1 MRKAVLGVLLVGSLA
16 LCAWSQEV
24 QPGSVL
30 MRRAEAPAGINS
42 APEAPSALTVPAE
55 TEVAVLML
63 SGIHTRVSRV
73 NDLITARLLQPVY
86 VNGRVALPT
95 GSLLDGRV
103 TMIRPSGHMHRP
115 AELGLRFDRITL
127 PDGQAKSIAA
137 ILASLDKSEQLRL
150 RLDTEGHL
158 IATSEF
164 SWKSLF
170 AGFAGLGALGGVKA
184 AAVSTAALSKVLP
197 LGAGGWLGFELLWPR
212 GRDVNLPP
220 ETLCRLRLNYP
231 LTVRVAW

>member
-1 MRKAVLGVLLVGSLA
+1 MRKAILGLLLVGSLA
-16 LCAWSQEV
+16 LSARSQEIR
-24 QPGSVL
+24 PGSVL
-30 MRRAEAPAGINS
+30 MHRAAAPAKSNS
-42 APEAPSALTVPAE
+42 ASDAPSALTVPAE
-55 TEVAVLML
+55 TEVAVQML

-86 VNGRVALPT
+86 VNGRVALPS

-115 AELGLRFDRITL
+115 AELGLRFERITL
-127 PDGQAKSIAA
+127 PDGQAESIAA
-137 ILASLDKSEQLRL
+137 ILSSLEKSEQLRL
-150 RLDTEGHL
+150 RLDAEGHL
-158 IATSEF
+158 IASREF

-170 AGFAGLGALGGVKA
+170 AGFAGLGAFGGVKA
-184 AAVSTAALSKVLP
+184 TAASSAALAKVLP
-197 LGAGGWLGFELLWPR
+197 LSAGGWLGFELLWPR

-220 ETLCRLRLNYP
+220 ETLCHLRLNYP